1 MSAHPF
7 ASTTWGNERY
17 RYDVA
22 FDAGSTN
29 VRADQYAVVDPCEFV
44 NLGIRLD
51 TLVTPAAYGDTDG
64 LVNVWYRTNMT
75 DTSAVYST
83 ASASPATPQS
93 RWPTGT
99 DRIGTVGCGFGGG
112 ASPPAPAR
120 RLDVDGSASPP
131 ANTSRESC
139 SNTGRSR

>member
-1 MSAHPF
+1 M
-7 ASTTWGNERY
+7 GKERY

-83 ASASPATPQS
+83 ASATAGNPPNQMAD
-93 RWPTGT
+93 GT
-99 DRIGTVGCGFGGG
+99 DRIGTVGWRLWREGVAAG
-112 ASPPAPAR
+112 A
-120 RLDVDGSASPP
+120 VKG
-131 ANTSRESC
+131 
-139 SNTGRSR
+139 